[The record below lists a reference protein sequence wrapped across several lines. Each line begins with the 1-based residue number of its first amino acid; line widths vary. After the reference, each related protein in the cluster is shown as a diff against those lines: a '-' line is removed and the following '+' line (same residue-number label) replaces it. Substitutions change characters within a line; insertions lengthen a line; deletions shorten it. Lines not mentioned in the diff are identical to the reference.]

1 MPSRL
6 PAVLI
11 VALCLGSTILATP
24 VCAKQL
30 KSFLPQIDVQQLV
43 PGAQTKG
50 ELQGNP
56 AIVPVFSNGKQAGLI
71 FLNSDFS
78 SSTGYSGKPIDI
90 LVGMNMEGKITGL
103 KLVEHH
109 EPIVLIGIPES
120 KILNLMDEF
129 IGKDI
134 VKLVR
139 GEKISTD
146 VDIISGAT
154 VTIMVINDSVLR
166 ASTKVARLYGLG
178 GLKPTLTTK
187 VKDRKVEILADSGE
201 TKSWQDLLGDGSVRS
216 LTLSVKDINLAFKD
230 SPNPEAAS
238 VPNSGSPD
246 DLFIDLKAALV
257 SIPVVG
263 RNLLGDREYAN
274 LQNRLKD
281 NQQALL
287 LMGNGDYSF
296 RGSGFVRGGLF
307 DRFQLIQN
315 ESAIRFRDKQYK
327 RLSRVAA
334 ADAPRFREIAL
345 LRIPE
350 NVKFDPTEPWRIQ
363 LLVGREIG
371 PRDKAFLTFDL
382 DYRLPSDYF
391 RIEETKPALAV
402 SQDNSLQA
410 SANSENSSSILD
422 TPLWKRL
429 WKQKSVEVVILIIAL
444 VILTAIFF
452 FQDWLVQRP
461 QLTDRVRLGFLIFT
475 LFGIGFY
482 ANAQLSLV
490 NVLTFFNSLLSGF
503 SWNYFLRE
511 PLIFLL
517 WFGVAASLIYWGRG
531 AFCGWLCPFGA
542 LQELV
547 NRIAKYFRVPQF
559 AIPWS
564 IHERLWPLKYM
575 IFMIIFGISLNSLA
589 LAETLAEVEPFKT
602 VIILKFARDWPFVVF
617 AVALIAAGLFIERFY
632 CRYLCPLGAALAIPG
647 KIRLF
652 DWLKRY
658 KHCGSPCQLC
668 AGECM
673 VQAIH
678 PEGQIN
684 PNECLYCLHC
694 QTVYHNQHRCP
705 VVIQRRLRQKSRD
718 STDLGIQN
726 TTGKVGSSTS
736 NKNNNTLQ
744 GINFNRSKSNEK
756 IG

>member
-1 MPSRL
+1 
-6 PAVLI
+6 
-11 VALCLGSTILATP
+11 
-24 VCAKQL
+24 
-30 KSFLPQIDVQQLV
+30 
-43 PGAQTKG
+43 
-50 ELQGNP
+50 
-56 AIVPVFSNGKQAGLI
+56 
-71 FLNSDFS
+71 
-78 SSTGYSGKPIDI
+78 
-90 LVGMNMEGKITGL
+90 
-103 KLVEHH
+103 
-109 EPIVLIGIPES
+109 
-120 KILNLMDEF
+120 
-129 IGKDI
+129 
-134 VKLVR
+134 
-139 GEKISTD
+139 
-146 VDIISGAT
+146 
-154 VTIMVINDSVLR
+154 
-166 ASTKVARLYGLG
+166 
-178 GLKPTLTTK
+178 
-187 VKDRKVEILADSGE
+187 
-201 TKSWQDLLGDGSVRS
+201 
-216 LTLSVKDINLAFKD
+216 
-230 SPNPEAAS
+230 
-238 VPNSGSPD
+238 
-246 DLFIDLKAALV
+246 
-257 SIPVVG
+257 
-263 RNLLGDREYAN
+263 
-274 LQNRLKD
+274 
-281 NQQALL
+281 
-287 LMGNGDYSF
+287 SF

-315 ESAIRFRDKQYK
+315 ENAIRFRDKQYK

-334 ADAPRFREIAL
+334 TDAPRFQEIAL

-350 NVKFDPTEPWRIQ
+350 NVKFDPTEPWRVQ

-391 RIEETKPALAV
+391 RVEETKPANPI
-402 SQDNSLQA
+402 SKDNPLQA
-410 SANSENSSSILD
+410 SSKSENSTSILD
-422 TPLWKRL
+422 TPLWERL

-444 VILTAIFF
+444 VILTIIFF
-452 FQDWLVQRP
+452 FQDWLAQRP
-461 QLTDRVRLGFLIFT
+461 QLTDKVRLGFLIFT

-490 NVLTFFNSLLSGF
+490 NVLTFFSSLLSGF
-503 SWNYFLRE
+503 NWNYFLRE

-547 NRIAKYFRVPQF
+547 NRTAKYFKVPQF

-575 IFMIIFGISLNSLA
+575 IFMVIFGISLNSLA
-589 LAETLAEVEPFKT
+589 LAETLAEIEPFKT
-602 VIILKFARDWPFVVF
+602 VIILKFAREWPFVLF
-617 AVALIAAGLFIERFY
+617 AVALLAAGLFIERFY

-652 DWLKRY
+652 EWLKRY

-668 AGECM
+668 ASECM

-718 STDLGIQN
+718 FSGPAIQN
-726 TTGKVGSSTS
+726 PTAKAGSTS
-736 NKNNNTLQ
+736 SGHNNNTLQ
-744 GINFNRSKSNEK
+744 GIHYNRSKSNEK
-756 IG
+756 IE